1 MAIYTIS
8 FSPTGGTRKVA
19 EAITGPWEGVVET
32 LDLTDPNAA
41 AEDTRFSCCPEEG
54 LRRIEAERIVF
65 IRRSRVY
72 LDHKIV

>member
-8 FSPTGGTRKVA
+8 FSPTGGTKKVA
-19 EAITGPWEGVVET
+19 DRLAKNFGPEVQEI
-32 LDLTDPNAA
+32 DLTNAA